1 MMTEMNRYP
10 FQDHTLDQDTRVHD
24 LISHLTAEEKIESM
38 LQHQPAIE
46 RLGIGAYKHG
56 TEAAHGISW
65 LGEATFFPQPV
76 GLACTWDAELM
87 KRVGTV
93 ISDEA
98 RVMYKRNP
106 TFNGLT
112 LWAPTVDMER
122 DPRWGRNEEAY
133 GEDPKLTGE
142 LTSHLIQGIQGD
154 HPTYLKAVATLKHFL
169 GNNNEVDRGTGSSSI
184 DPRNMREY
192 YLKAFEQPFIE
203 GGAQSMMTSY
213 NSINGTPAILHPL
226 VHEVVKGEWG
236 MDGFIVSDA
245 GDMMG
250 IMRDHGYYDSHTPGV
265 AASIKAG
272 IDSITDDAALSK
284 AALVEALEQGLLS
297 WDDIDRAL
305 FHTFRVRFRLGEF
318 DPAELNPYAVI
329 GEESMMTEAAK
340 AVSAEAARKS
350 VVLLKNEHMTLP
362 LSPTSAG
369 SVAVIGE
376 LGNVVYRDWYSGT
389 LPYAVP
395 ALEAIRNKVAGDVHY
410 SDGNDRVTF
419 HSEDGLLLSVR
430 PNTPVST
437 GESKTVS
444 LPEIGVIADAAA
456 IEPQPS
462 MQQADGYVVAFE
474 PFAEHTSS
482 GDTDTHTERMASD
495 QEVATEKPNML
506 DSTEHDF
513 ERADTVANRATADRT
528 EGNHVV
534 TAHTEDAERLA
545 AEWSDEEQQD
555 DQHTDADIVPE
566 KYLFNISDWGYGSY
580 TIRSEATGTYLVA
593 DDEQQR
599 VAIAGD
605 EIYGWFA
612 KEVLHLEQQSDERT
626 HIRTWNNLE
635 LYHRVQDHSLSIA
648 QGEGVYPPVRA
659 EWQRSAI
666 ERRGV
671 SSVGGPADAL
681 AQDHETPLAVSG
693 DTSAP
698 QQQYGFTKTVITD
711 GIQQAATL
719 AAESETAIVFVGNH
733 PLINGKEEVDRPGLE
748 LADAQLKLIQEVYA
762 VNPNTVVV
770 VVGSYPF
777 AMEWVEE
784 HIPAIVYLSHAGPEL
799 GNAVADVL
807 YGDYA
812 PAGRLNM
819 TWYRSAE
826 QLGDLRDYDIIRSEK
841 TYQYFT
847 GDVLYPFG
855 HGLTYS
861 PIVYSELEPD
871 AAEKNLGKQITF
883 SVKVHNTGTVDT
895 DEVVQLYSRM
905 SSESRVKRPLRT
917 LQAFRRIHLAAG
929 AEEIVTFQIPVQQLA
944 FWDVTRSR
952 YVVEDGTY
960 TFMAGRSSADIR
972 METEVIIYG
981 EVIPP
986 QQLQN
991 GVRAENYD
999 DYRHVHLVESK
1010 EGGAAVEA
1018 LEDGAWI
1025 QFSDVALDLN
1035 ASNAI
1040 FEARAAY
1047 TGQGGDIE
1055 IRLDSYDG
1063 PLLGTATLAAS
1074 VGEQGEQDVRVT
1086 LNLVQAAHDVAD
1098 TYANR
1103 GNASDITNG
1112 ISETEADHIGTLDG
1126 AVDKHIMSDSDS
1138 VTTDRPQRRDVYL
1151 VLSQG
1156 IIISS
1161 FRLASS
1167 HADIPNADA
1176 QQWDHSKVNVN
1187 E

>member
-1 MMTEMNRYP
+1 MTEMNRYP
-10 FQDHTLDQDTRVHD
+10 FQDHTLHQDTRVRD
-24 LISHLTAEEKIESM
+24 LISRLTAEEKIESM
-38 LQHQPAIE
+38 LQHQPAVE
-46 RLGIGAYKHG
+46 RLGISAYKHG

-76 GLACTWDAELM
+76 GLACTWDADLM
-87 KRVGTV
+87 KRVGNV

-272 IDSITDDAALSK
+272 IDSITDDAELSK
-284 AALVEALEQGLLS
+284 AALKEALEQGLLS

-305 FHTFRVRFRLGEF
+305 FNTFRVRFRLGEF
-318 DPAELNPYAVI
+318 DPAELNPYAAI

-340 AVSAEAARKS
+340 EVSAEAARKS

-362 LSPTSAG
+362 LSATSAG

-419 HSEDGLLLSVR
+419 HSEDGLLLSVKSDA
-430 PNTPVST
+430 PVIAA
-437 GESKTVS
+437 ESETVN
-444 LPEIGVIADAAA
+444 LPEIGVVEDEAA
-456 IEPQPS
+456 IEPQS
-462 MQQADGYVVAFE
+462 SLEQMGGYVVAFE
-474 PFAEHTSS
+474 PFAEHVSTD
-482 GDTDTHTERMASD
+482 DTDTHTERMASD
-495 QEVATEKPNML
+495 QQVATEQLHTL
-506 DSTEHDF
+506 DSADHD
-513 ERADTVANRATADRT
+513 ATVANRTVADRV
-528 EGNHVV
+528 EGDPAV

-545 AEWSDEEQQD
+545 AEWSNEEPED

-599 VAIAGD
+599 VAVAGD

-635 LYHRVQDHSLSIA
+635 LYHHAEDHSLSIA
-648 QGEGVYPPVRA
+648 QGQGVYPPVRA

-666 ERRGV
+666 ERQGV

-681 AQDHETPLAVSG
+681 AQDHETPLAGGV
-693 DTSAP
+693 DTSAS
-698 QQQYGFTKTVITD
+698 QRQYGFTKTVITD

-719 AAESETAIVFVGNH
+719 AAASETAIVFVGNH

-826 QLGDLRDYDIIRSEK
+826 QLGDLRDYDMIRSEK
-841 TYQYFT
+841 TYQYFA

-871 AAEKNLGKQITF
+871 AAETNLGEQITF

-905 SSESRVKRPLRT
+905 SSQSRVKRPLRT
-917 LQAFRRIHLAAG
+917 LQAFRRIHLVAG
-929 AEEIVTFQIPVQQLA
+929 AEKIVTFQIPVQQLA

-972 METEVIIYG
+972 METEVILHG
-981 EVIPP
+981 EIIPP

-1018 LEDGAWI
+1018 LADGAWI
-1025 QFSDVALDLN
+1025 QFSDVALDLD

-1047 TGQGGDIE
+1047 TGQSGEIQ

-1074 VGEQGEQDVRVT
+1074 VEEQGEQDIRTT
-1086 LNLVQAAHDVAD
+1086 LNRIQTAD
-1098 TYANR
+1098 DGPDTHANEV
-1103 GNASDITNG
+1103 NASDMTNG
-1112 ISETEADHIGTLDG
+1112 ISGAEAGHIGTLDR
-1126 AVDKHIMSDSDS
+1126 AVGKNITSDSDS
-1138 VTTDRPQRRDVYL
+1138 VTADQSQRRDVYL

-1156 IIISS
+1156 TTISS
-1161 FRLASS
+1161 FRIASS
-1167 HADIPNADA
+1167 IL
-1176 QQWDHSKVNVN
+1176 
-1187 E
+1187 